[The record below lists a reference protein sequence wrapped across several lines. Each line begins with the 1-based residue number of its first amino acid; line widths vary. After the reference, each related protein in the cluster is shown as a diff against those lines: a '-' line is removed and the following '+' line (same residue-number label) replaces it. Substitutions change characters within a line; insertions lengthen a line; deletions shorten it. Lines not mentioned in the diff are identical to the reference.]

1 MAVYESMSTKTKPR
15 SRTLERIWRTIPGI
29 LFLTPAVVAFLLL
42 RYYPLIRG
50 LLMSLYRWD
59 VANPPGTYM
68 GVQNFVLTIRS
79 EVFRMLLVNTFTLY
93 AFGLLCGFW
102 VPIVQSL
109 LLSELRLGH
118 YVYRFLYV
126 LPVAVPGIASLMV
139 WKYIWHPQA
148 GLANAVMQGLGL
160 PTQLWLSDPQLVKL
174 TLRLPGLL
182 GGGMGILIYLAAI
195 QNISVETIEAA
206 IMDGA
211 SAPQRAWYIVLPSIM
226 PIVGILFIL
235 SLTGS
240 LLTFDDVW
248 IMTAGGPGYAS
259 TTLVMGVYQRAFVQN
274 QFGIGSAWAVVILV
288 MTLILTLGRLYT
300 MREERM

>member
-1 MAVYESMSTKTKPR
+1 MSSYESISKRTKLS
-15 SRTLERIWRTIPGI
+15 SRTIERIWRTIPGF
-29 LFLTPAVVAFLLL
+29 LFLAPAVIAFLVL
-42 RYYPLIRG
+42 RYYPLVRG
-50 LLMSLYRWD
+50 LVMSLYRWD
-59 VANPPGTYM
+59 VSDPPGTWV
-68 GVQNFVLTIRS
+68 GFNNFNLTLNS
-79 EVFRMLLVNTFTLY
+79 EVFYMLLANTFLLY
-93 AFGLLCGFW
+93 LYGLLFGFW
-102 VPIVQSL
+102 VPIVQAL
-109 LLSELRLGH
+109 LLSELKRGQ
-118 YVYRFLYV
+118 YIYRFLYV

-148 GLANAVMQGLGL
+148 GLANAVMQWLGL
-160 PTQLWLSDPQLVKL
+160 PTQVWLNDPRLVKL
-174 TLRLPGLL
+174 TLRLPGVL
-182 GGGMGILIYLAAI
+182 GGGMGVLIYLAAI

-211 SAPQRAWYIVLPSIM
+211 NARQRAWHIILPNIM
-226 PIVGILFIL
+226 PIVGILFVL

-274 QFGIGSAWAVVILV
+274 QFGIGSAWAVVILILT
-288 MTLILTLGRLYT
+288 MILTLGRLYT

>member
-1 MAVYESMSTKTKPR
+1 MAVYESMSTRTKPR

-29 LFLTPAVVAFLLL
+29 LFLAPAVVAFLLL

-59 VANPPGTYM
+59 VATPPGTYV

-79 EVFRMLLVNTFTLY
+79 EVFRILLVNTFTLY

-102 VPIVQSL
+102 VPIIQSL

-211 SAPQRAWYIVLPSIM
+211 SAPQRAWYIVLPSIL
-226 PIVGILFIL
+226 PIVGILFVL

>member
-1 MAVYESMSTKTKPR
+1 
-15 SRTLERIWRTIPGI
+15 
-29 LFLTPAVVAFLLL
+29 
-42 RYYPLIRG
+42 
-50 LLMSLYRWD
+50 LYRWD
-59 VANPPGTYM
+59 VATPPGTYV

-79 EVFRMLLVNTFTLY
+79 EVFRILLVNTFTLY

-102 VPIVQSL
+102 VPIIQSL

-211 SAPQRAWYIVLPSIM
+211 SAPQRAWYIVLPSIL
-226 PIVGILFIL
+226 PIVGILFVL

>member
-1 MAVYESMSTKTKPR
+1 MAVYESMSTRTKPR

-29 LFLTPAVVAFLLL
+29 LFLAPAVVAFLLL

-59 VANPPGTYM
+59 VANPPGTYV

-79 EVFRMLLVNTFTLY
+79 EVFRILLINTFALY

-211 SAPQRAWYIVLPSIM
+211 SAPQRAWYIVLPSIL
-226 PIVGILFIL
+226 PIVGILFVL

>member
-1 MAVYESMSTKTKPR
+1 MAVYESMSTRTKPR

-29 LFLTPAVVAFLLL
+29 LFLAPAVVAFLLL

-59 VANPPGTYM
+59 VATPPGTYV

-79 EVFRMLLVNTFTLY
+79 EVFRILLVNTFTLY

-102 VPIVQSL
+102 VPIIQSL

-211 SAPQRAWYIVLPSIM
+211 SAPQRAWYIVLPSIL

>member
-1 MAVYESMSTKTKPR
+1 MATYETIATRSKLT
-15 SRTLERIWRTIPGI
+15 SRTLERIWRTVPGI
-29 LFLTPAVVAFLLL
+29 MFLAPAVIAFLLL
-42 RYYPLIRG
+42 RYYPLVRG

-59 VANPPGTYM
+59 VSNPPGTYV
-68 GVQNFVLTIRS
+68 GFNNFTLTLQS
-79 EVFRMLLVNTFTLY
+79 EIFLILLTNTFLLY
-93 AFGLLCGFW
+93 GFGLLCGFW

-109 LLSELRLGH
+109 LLSELRKGH

-160 PTQLWLSDPQLVKL
+160 PAQLWLSDPQLVKL

-182 GGGMGILIYLAAI
+182 GGGMGVIIYLAAI

-211 SAPQRAWYIVLPSIM
+211 NAFQRARHIVLPSIM
-226 PIVGILFIL
+226 PIVGILFVL

-274 QFGIGSAWAVVILV
+274 QFGLGSAWAVAILIL
-288 MTLILTLGRLYT
+288 TLILTLGRLYT